1 MKRAIVL
8 GGGMVGSTMAKDLA
22 KEFAVT
28 VADSRPDAL
37 ERLAPFG
44 IEGVRAELGSPDVV
58 QRVVAEFDVVV
69 NAISSAIGKETLR
82 AIVDAGKS
90 CCDITFMAESPLD
103 LDALARQRGACVVV
117 DIGVAPGVSNMIA
130 GYAASVLEPCTSLRM
145 YVGGVPAVRTKPFEY
160 KAAFA
165 PSDVIEEYVR
175 PARLREAGRTV
186 IKDALSEVEHLEFEG
201 VGTLEAFNTDGLRTL
216 LDTLFVPDMSEKTL
230 RWPGHAE
237 LMRTFR
243 EAGFFSTERLECA
256 GVAPLEVASEL
267 LFSKWRYEEGEADL
281 VVFRAV
287 AEGLRQGRRRR
298 MQWDMVD
305 RAESGASAMSRTTGY
320 PATILARA
328 IASGRFARPGVHPP
342 EVLGREPGLLDH
354 MLAELEARGIHYRRT
369 DTSL

>member
-8 GGGMVGSTMAKDLA
+8 GGGMVGSTMAMDLA
-22 KEFAVT
+22 KDFAVT
-28 VADSRPDAL
+28 VADSRADAL
-37 ERLAPFG
+37 ERLAPLG
-44 IEGVRAELGSPDVV
+44 IEGVRADLGSPDAVK
-58 QRVVAEFDVVV
+58 RVVAEFDVVV

-82 AIVDAGKS
+82 AVVDAGKS

-103 LDALARQRGACVVV
+103 LDALAKQRGACVVA

-175 PARLREAGRTV
+175 PARLRENGRTV
-186 IKDALSEVEHLEFEG
+186 IKDALSEVEHLEFDG

-243 EAGFFSTERLECA
+243 DAGFFSTEPID
-256 GVAPLEVASEL
+256 GVVPLDVTSRL
-267 LFSKWRYEEGEADL
+267 LFSKWRYDEGEADL

-287 AEGLRQGRRRR
+287 AEGLRNGRRRR
-298 MQWDMVD
+298 LQWDMVD
-305 RAESGASAMSRTTGY
+305 RAADGASAMSRTTGY
-320 PATILARA
+320 PATIVARA

-354 MLAELEARGIHYRRT
+354 VLAELERRGVHYPRT